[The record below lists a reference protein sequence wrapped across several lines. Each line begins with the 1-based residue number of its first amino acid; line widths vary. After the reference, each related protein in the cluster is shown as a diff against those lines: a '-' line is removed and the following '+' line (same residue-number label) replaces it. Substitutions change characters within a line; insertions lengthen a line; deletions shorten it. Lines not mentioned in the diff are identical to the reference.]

1 MYALFCVNLN
11 SLSGIIHPL
20 FFNISSI
27 TVIDIG
33 LNQIQGHLPLD
44 IGNTLPNLEIF
55 TIHGN
60 QFTRSIP
67 ISISNASNLCT
78 LNLGVNKL
86 TGKVH
91 SLEKLTRITLFSI
104 TQNHLGNGGANN
116 LSFLCSLTNSTNLR
130 DLEINTNNFGGEIA

>member
-116 LSFLCSLTNSTNLR
+116 L
-130 DLEINTNNFGGEIA
+130 